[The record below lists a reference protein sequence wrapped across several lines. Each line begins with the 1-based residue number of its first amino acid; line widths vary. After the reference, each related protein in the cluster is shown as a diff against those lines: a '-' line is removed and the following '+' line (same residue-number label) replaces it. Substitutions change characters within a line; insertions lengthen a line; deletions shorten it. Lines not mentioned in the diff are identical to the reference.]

1 MSLRCELKLAKRVA
15 RWFNR
20 AMTPVFVDT
29 DLTRVGFAK
38 NILESAGISCFVQNE
53 NTRSLGVSVIG
64 FSNPALLDPALF
76 VTDDTQVEAA
86 KELLREHF
94 AAATTS
100 AAAEWTCPTCKESN
114 PSSFDECWRCQAPRS
129 E

>member
-1 MSLRCELKLAKRVA
+1 
-15 RWFNR
+15 
-20 AMTPVFVDT
+20 MTPVFVDP

-64 FSNPALLDPALF
+64 FSNPALLDPVVF
-76 VTDDTQVEAA
+76 VTDDSQVEAA

-94 AAATTS
+94 PAVSSTT
-100 AAAEWTCPTCKESN
+100 ADWTCPECKESN
-114 PSSFDECWRCQAPRS
+114 PPSFDECWKCQTAKPQ
-129 E
+129 

>member
-1 MSLRCELKLAKRVA
+1 
-15 RWFNR
+15 
-20 AMTPVFVDT
+20 MTPVFVDT

-76 VTDDTQVEAA
+76 VTDDSQVEAA
-86 KELLREHF
+86 RELLREHF
-94 AAATTS
+94 SAAS
-100 AAAEWTCPTCKESN
+100 NVAAEWACPECKESN
-114 PSSFDECWRCQAPRS
+114 PSSFDECWKCQTAKPQ
-129 E
+129 

>member
-1 MSLRCELKLAKRVA
+1 
-15 RWFNR
+15 
-20 AMTPVFVDT
+20 MTPVFVDT

-38 NILESAGISCFVQNE
+38 NILESAGIPCFVQNE

-76 VTDDTQVEAA
+76 VTDETKVEAA
-86 KELLREHF
+86 RALLREHF
-94 AAATTS
+94 AAPS
-100 AAAEWTCPTCKESN
+100 SLGAEWICPTCKESN
-114 PSSFDECWRCQAPRS
+114 PSSFDLCWRCQAPRS